1 MKVTGRGCRKA
12 AVLKLQWGRL
22 NGTRVRRFA
31 TVGRQGGSRE
41 RHPGPCAKT
50 LCVPQHRN
58 PIAGAVPQPRPESF
72 SGPPDLELPVTAI
85 LPGAAA
91 PCPVRTGSITAR
103 RGKECPHHARVAER
117 GDKFFCGSMLQP
129 ANREDAAEGTNTR
142 DMNPG

>member
-1 MKVTGRGCRKA
+1 
-12 AVLKLQWGRL
+12 VLAPQETRAGLPEDLRPPDLTVQGL
-22 NGTRVRRFA
+22 PSGARVRRFA

-117 GDKFFCGSMLQP
+117 GDKFFWKLACTGPCTQ
-129 ANREDAAEGTNTR
+129 
-142 DMNPG
+142 